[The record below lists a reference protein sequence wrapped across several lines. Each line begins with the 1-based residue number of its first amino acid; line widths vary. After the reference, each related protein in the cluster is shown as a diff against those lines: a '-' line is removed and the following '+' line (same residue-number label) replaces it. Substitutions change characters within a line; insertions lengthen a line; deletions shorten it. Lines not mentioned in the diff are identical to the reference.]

1 MKLTDLEAYE
11 ILEQCPLRDLKS
23 EGFILRH
30 KKSGARVAVISN
42 DDDNKVF
49 WLGNKRRALR
59 KKTSQNIWQFKIN
72 PLPLH
77 PLLKRSRI

>member
-30 KKSGARVAVISN
+30 KKKRCKSC
-42 DDDNKVF
+42 
-49 WLGNKRRALR
+49 GN
-59 KKTSQNIWQFKIN
+59 FK
-72 PLPLH
+72 
-77 PLLKRSRI
+77 

>member
-49 WLGNKRRALR
+49 
-59 KKTSQNIWQFKIN
+59 
-72 PLPLH
+72 
-77 PLLKRSRI
+77 

>member
-30 KKSGARVAVISN
+30 KKSGARVAVISMMMITRYFISGS
-42 DDDNKVF
+42 V
-49 WLGNKRRALR
+49 RR
-59 KKTSQNIWQFKIN
+59 Q
-72 PLPLH
+72 
-77 PLLKRSRI
+77 RILQVYHIS